1 MKKGLLVVIS
11 ALLFS
16 TNVSAQ
22 RLEGFVDLGFSQGF
36 SILAA
41 LQVSYQL
48 DPNFTVGVRNEL
60 IFADGN
66 GAINDNPKVEVQP
79 YVEFNQGIY
88 QDSNFTA
95 GFSAVLR
102 PYFRLFSG
110 VQNGQYSLDF
120 DVQTRI
126 QLGINMGYRINPAV
140 NSSFGFGFGTQF
152 GIIPSPSSLILYN
165 FLYTYF
171 AVQYDLSS
179 VAATGLNAI
188 VGGGAAPGID
198 QNFNIG
204 GFGFNLYGALEYNL
218 TSQYGLRFQTGYSSG
233 QSFGSWDTAE
243 GKGFYVFIRAFLR

>member
-1 MKKGLLVVIS
+1 MKKWLLVILG
-11 ALLFS
+11 ALLLN

-22 RLEGFVDLGFSQGF
+22 RLEGFVDLGLSQGF

-41 LQVSYQL
+41 FQISYQL
-48 DPNFTVGVRNEL
+48 DPNFRAGIRSEL

-66 GAINDNPKVEVQP
+66 KSINDNPKIELQP

-102 PYFRLFSG
+102 PYLRLFSA
-110 VQNGQYSLDF
+110 VKNGQYSLDF
-120 DVQTRI
+120 DIQARS
-126 QLGINMGYRINPAV
+126 QLGINMGYRV
-140 NSSFGFGFGTQF
+140 NREVNTSFGFGYGTQL
-152 GIIPSPSSLILYN
+152 GIIPSPNSLILYN

-171 AVQYDLSS
+171 SVQYDLSS
-179 VAATGLNAI
+179 VAINGLNAI
-188 VGGGAAPGID
+188 VGGGGAPGID

-218 TSQYGLRFQTGYSSG
+218 TSQYGLRFQTGYSSD
-233 QSFGSWDTAE
+233 QSYGSWDTAE
-243 GKGFYVFIRAFLR
+243 GKGFYVFIRGFLR